1 MIVWVTSRVRMSLEL
16 RKRLEQTARTL
27 KRRKNWIITQAI
39 EEYLQKWH
47 KAALAAEARRQSML
61 VSAKTAGDEDFWEEQ
76 ADSRGWR

>member
-1 MIVWVTSRVRMSLEL
+1 MRSVTSSFRMSLEL

-39 EEYLQKWH
+39 DEYVQKWH
-47 KAALAAEARRQSML
+47 KASLAAEARRQSL
-61 VSAKTAGDEDFWEEQ
+61 LASAKAIDDEEFWEKQ

>member
-1 MIVWVTSRVRMSLEL
+1 MSLEL

-39 EEYLQKWH
+39 EEFLQKWH
-47 KAALAAEARRQSML
+47 KAALAAEARRQSMF
-61 VSAKTAGDEDFWEEQ
+61 VSAETAGDEDFWEEQ

>member
-1 MIVWVTSRVRMSLEL
+1 MSLDL

-39 EEYLQKWH
+39 DEYVQKWH
-47 KAALAAEARRQSML
+47 KAALAAEAQRQSML
-61 VSAKTAGDEDFWEEQ
+61 VSAKTTDDEEFWEKQ